1 MHPPPEAKNLKPK
14 TYNLK
19 PNKMARNLINRYVW
33 LVDTI
38 SRYGRISLKDLNA
51 AWLRSDISEGKP
63 LARRT
68 FFHYRDG
75 VQEMFDINIMCDKS
89 TFEYYIDNPGG
100 ESNARLLSWLVDSVS
115 MSGTLSNAHDVS
127 GRIML
132 ENVPSAR
139 QHLPVIID
147 ALKQNRRIA
156 FSYKSYTRSR
166 PTDGIV
172 LEPYFVKIFKQL
184 WYVIGLNV
192 KDGVIKTYA
201 LDRISQLNLLQD
213 TFVMPDDINPSE
225 FFKDCFGII
234 TNQNTPKRIVL
245 RVEPTQAKYFRALP
259 LHSSQQEEV
268 HDQYSIFTY
277 QMRITYDL
285 KEELMSHGASIEVLE
300 PKELQALIRTEL
312 EQALNN
318 YK

>member
-1 MHPPPEAKNLKPK
+1 
-14 TYNLK
+14 
-19 PNKMARNLINRYVW
+19 MARDIINRYVW

-38 SRYGRISLKDLNA
+38 SRYGRITLKELGK

-75 VQEMFDINIMCDKS
+75 IEEMFDINIQCDKS
-89 TFEYYIDNPGG
+89 TFEYYIEDADG
-100 ESNARLLSWLVDSVS
+100 ENNARLRSWLVDSVS
-115 MSGTLSNAHDVS
+115 MSGMLSNAHDIS
-127 GRIML
+127 NRIIL

-139 QHLPVIID
+139 GHLPIIID
-147 ALKQNRRIA
+147 ALKQNRRIS
-156 FSYKSYTRSR
+156 FSYKSYMRSQ
-166 PTDGIV
+166 PTKGIV
-172 LEPYFVKIFKQL
+172 LEPYFVKIFRQL

-192 KDGVIKTYA
+192 KEGVIKTYS
-201 LDRISQLNLLQD
+201 LDRMSHLNLLTD
-213 TFVMPDDINPSE
+213 TFEMPPTVNPSD

-234 TNQNTPKRIVL
+234 TNRNSPKRIVL

-268 HDQYSIFTY
+268 HDGYSIFSY
-277 QMRITYDL
+277 KMRITYDL

-300 PKELQALIRTEL
+300 PAELKTLIRTEL
-312 EQALNN
+312 EQALKN
-318 YK
+318 YQ

>member
-1 MHPPPEAKNLKPK
+1 
-14 TYNLK
+14 
-19 PNKMARNLINRYVW
+19 MARNLINRYVW

-38 SRYGRISLKDLNA
+38 SRYGRITLKDLNA
-51 AWLRSDISEGKP
+51 AWLRSVISEGKP

-75 VQEMFDINIMCDKS
+75 VEEMFDINIQCDKS
-89 TFEYYIDNPGG
+89 TFEYYIDDSGS
-100 ESNARLLSWLVDSVS
+100 ESNALLRSWVVDSVS
-115 MSGTLSNAHDVS
+115 MSGTLSNARDVS

-139 QHLPVIID
+139 EHLPVVID
-147 ALKQNRRIA
+147 ALKQNRRIR
-156 FSYKSYTRSR
+156 FSYKSYTRSL

-192 KDGVIKTYA
+192 KDRQVKTYA
-201 LDRISQLNLLQD
+201 LDRISSLNILQD
-213 TFVMPDDINPSE
+213 TFVMPEEVNPSE

-234 TNQNTPKRIVL
+234 TNRNSAKRIVL

-259 LHSSQQEEV
+259 LHSSQQEVV
-268 HDQYSIFTY
+268 HDDYSIFTY
-277 QMRITYDL
+277 KMRITYDL
-285 KEELMSHGASIEVLE
+285 KEEIMSHGATIEVLE
-300 PKELQALIRTEL
+300 PKELKTLIRTEL
-312 EQALNN
+312 EQALKN
-318 YK
+318 YQ

>member
-1 MHPPPEAKNLKPK
+1 
-14 TYNLK
+14 
-19 PNKMARNLINRYVW
+19 MARNLINRYVW

-38 SRYGRISLKDLNA
+38 SRYGRITLKDLNA
-51 AWLRSDISEGKP
+51 AWLRSEISEGKP

-75 VQEMFDINIMCDKS
+75 VEEMFDINIKCDKA
-89 TFEYYIDNPGG
+89 TFEYYIDDKDG
-100 ESNARLLSWLVDSVS
+100 EDNARLRSWLVDSVS
-115 MSGTLSNAHDVS
+115 MSGTLSNARDIS
-127 GRIML
+127 SRIML

-139 QHLPVIID
+139 EHLPVVID
-147 ALKQNRRIA
+147 ALKQNRRIR
-156 FSYKSYTRSR
+156 FSYKSYTRAL

-192 KDGVIKTYA
+192 KDGQIKTYS
-201 LDRISQLNLLQD
+201 LDRMSNLNLLQD
-213 TFVMPDDINPSE
+213 LFDMPGNVNPSE

-234 TNQNTPKRIVL
+234 TNQNSAKRIVL

-268 HDQYSIFTY
+268 HDNYSIFTY
-277 QMRITYDL
+277 KMRITYDL

-300 PKELQALIRTEL
+300 PQELKTLIRTEL
-312 EQALNN
+312 EQALKN
-318 YK
+318 YQ

>member
-1 MHPPPEAKNLKPK
+1 
-14 TYNLK
+14 
-19 PNKMARNLINRYVW
+19 MARNLINRYVW

-38 SRYGRISLKDLNA
+38 SRYGRITLKDLNA
-51 AWLRSDISEGKP
+51 AWLRSEISEGKP

-75 VQEMFDINIMCDKS
+75 VEEMFDINIQCDKS
-89 TFEYYIDNPGG
+89 TFEYYIDDSGS
-100 ESNARLLSWLVDSVS
+100 ESNALLRSWVVDSVS
-115 MSGTLSNAHDVS
+115 MSGTLSNARDVS

-139 QHLPVIID
+139 EHLPVVID
-147 ALKQNRRIA
+147 ALKQNRRIR
-156 FSYKSYTRSR
+156 FSYKSYTRSL

-192 KDGVIKTYA
+192 KDRQVKTYA
-201 LDRISQLNLLQD
+201 LDRISSLNIQQD
-213 TFVMPDDINPSE
+213 TFVMPEEVNPSE

-234 TNQNTPKRIVL
+234 TNRNSAKRIVL

-259 LHSSQQEEV
+259 LHSSQQEVV
-268 HDQYSIFTY
+268 HDDYSIFTY
-277 QMRITYDL
+277 KMRITYDL
-285 KEELMSHGASIEVLE
+285 KEEIMSHGATIEVLE
-300 PKELQALIRTEL
+300 PKELKLLIRDEL
-312 EQALNN
+312 ERAIKHYQTVES
-318 YK
+318 

>member
-1 MHPPPEAKNLKPK
+1 
-14 TYNLK
+14 
-19 PNKMARNLINRYVW
+19 MARNMINRYVW

-38 SRYGRISLKDLNA
+38 SRYGRITLKDLNA

-75 VQEMFDINIMCDKS
+75 VEEMFDINIQCDKS
-89 TFEYYIDNPGG
+89 TFEYYIDDSGG
-100 ESNARLLSWLVDSVS
+100 ENNARLRSWLVDSVS
-115 MSGTLSNAHDVS
+115 MSGTLSNAHDIS

-139 QHLPVIID
+139 EHLPMVID
-147 ALKQNRRIA
+147 ALKQNRRIR
-156 FSYKSYTRSR
+156 FSYKSYTRSL

-192 KDGVIKTYA
+192 KEGQIKTYS
-201 LDRISQLNLLQD
+201 LDRISRLNLLQE
-213 TFVMPDDINPSE
+213 TFVMPDDVNPSE

-234 TNQNTPKRIVL
+234 TNKNSAKRIVL

-259 LHSSQQEEV
+259 LHASQQEEV
-268 HDQYSIFTY
+268 HDHYSVFTY
-277 QMRITYDL
+277 RMRITYDL
-285 KEELMSHGASIEVLE
+285 KEELLSHGSSIEVLE
-300 PKELQALIRTEL
+300 PKELKTLIRNEL

-318 YK
+318 YQ

>member
-1 MHPPPEAKNLKPK
+1 
-14 TYNLK
+14 
-19 PNKMARNLINRYVW
+19 MARNLINRYVW

-38 SRYGRISLKDLNA
+38 NRYGRITLKELGN

-75 VQEMFDINIMCDKS
+75 VEEMFDINIQCDKA
-89 TFEYYIDNPGG
+89 TFEYYIDDSGS
-100 ESNARLLSWLVDSVS
+100 ESNARLRSWLVDSVS
-115 MSGTLSNAHDVS
+115 MSGMLSNAHDIS

-139 QHLPVIID
+139 EHLPVIID
-147 ALKQNRRIA
+147 AMKQNHRIG

-192 KDGVIKTYA
+192 KQGQVKTYA
-201 LDRISQLNLLQD
+201 LDRMSSLNLLQESF
-213 TFVMPDDINPSE
+213 TMPEDINPSE

-234 TNQNTPKRIVL
+234 TNRNSAKRIVL
-245 RVEPTQAKYFRALP
+245 RAEPTQAKYLRALP

-268 HDQYSIFTY
+268 HDDYSLFSYT
-277 QMRITYDL
+277 MRITYDL
-285 KEELMSHGASIEVLE
+285 KEEIMSHGASIEVVE
-300 PKELQALIRTEL
+300 PIELKTLIRTEL
-312 EQALNN
+312 EAALKN
-318 YK
+318 YQ

>member
-1 MHPPPEAKNLKPK
+1 
-14 TYNLK
+14 
-19 PNKMARNLINRYVW
+19 MARNLINRYVW

-38 SRYGRISLKDLNA
+38 SRYGRITLKDLNA
-51 AWLRSDISEGKP
+51 AWLRSEISEGKP

-75 VQEMFDINIMCDKS
+75 VEEMFDININCDKA
-89 TFEYYIDNPGG
+89 TFEYYIDDKDG
-100 ESNARLLSWLVDSVS
+100 EDNARLRSWLVDSVS
-115 MSGTLSNAHDVS
+115 MSGTLSNARDIS
-127 GRIML
+127 SRIML

-139 QHLPVIID
+139 EHLPVVID
-147 ALKQNRRIA
+147 ALKQNRRIR
-156 FSYKSYTRSR
+156 FSYKSYTRAL

-192 KDGVIKTYA
+192 KDGQVKTYS
-201 LDRISQLNLLQD
+201 LDRMSNLNLLQD
-213 TFVMPDDINPSE
+213 LFDMPENVNPSE

-234 TNQNTPKRIVL
+234 TNQNSAKRIVL

-268 HDQYSIFTY
+268 HDNYSIFTY
-277 QMRITYDL
+277 KMRITYDL

-300 PKELQALIRTEL
+300 PQELKTLIRTEL
-312 EQALNN
+312 EQALKN
-318 YK
+318 YQ

>member
-1 MHPPPEAKNLKPK
+1 
-14 TYNLK
+14 
-19 PNKMARNLINRYVW
+19 MARNMINRYVW

-38 SRYGRISLKDLNA
+38 SRYGRITLKDLND
-51 AWLRSDISEGKP
+51 AWLRSEISEGKP

-75 VQEMFDINIMCDKS
+75 VEEMFDINIQCDKS
-89 TFEYYIDNPGG
+89 TFEYYIDDSGG
-100 ESNARLLSWLVDSVS
+100 ENNARLLSWLVDSVS
-115 MSGTLSNAHDVS
+115 MSGTLSSARDIS
-127 GRIML
+127 SRIML

-139 QHLPVIID
+139 EYLPMVID
-147 ALKQNRRIA
+147 AMKQNRCIR

-172 LEPYFVKIFKQL
+172 LEPFFVKIFKQL

-192 KDGVIKTYA
+192 KDSQIKTYS

-213 TFVMPDDINPSE
+213 TFTMPDNVKPSE

-234 TNQNTPKRIVL
+234 TNRNSAKRIVL

-268 HDQYSIFTY
+268 HDNYSVFTY
-277 QMRITYDL
+277 NMRITYDL
-285 KEELMSHGASIEVLE
+285 KEEIMSHGASIEVLE
-300 PKELQALIRTEL
+300 PKELKTLIRTEL
-312 EQALNN
+312 EQALKN
-318 YK
+318 YQ

>member
-1 MHPPPEAKNLKPK
+1 
-14 TYNLK
+14 
-19 PNKMARNLINRYVW
+19 MARNLINRYVW

-38 SRYGRISLKDLNA
+38 SRYGRITFPDLNKV
-51 AWLRSDISEGKP
+51 WINSPISEGKP

-68 FFHYRDG
+68 FFHYRDA
-75 VQEMFDINIMCDKS
+75 VEEMFAISIKCDKA
-89 TFEYYIDNPGG
+89 TFEYYIVNDG
-100 ESNARLLSWLVDSVS
+100 EENNARLRSWLVDSVS
-115 MSGTLSNAHDVS
+115 MSGMLSNAHDIS
-127 GRIML
+127 ERIML

-139 QHLPVIID
+139 EHLPVIID
-147 ALKQNRRIA
+147 ALKQNRRIR
-156 FSYKSYTRSR
+156 FSYKSYVRAL

-192 KDGVIKTYA
+192 KDGQIKTYS
-201 LDRISQLNLLQD
+201 LDRISQLNLLQE
-213 TFVMPDDINPSE
+213 TFTMPAGIKPSE

-234 TNQNTPKRIVL
+234 TNQNSPKRIVL

-268 HDQYSIFTY
+268 HDNYSIFSY
-277 QMRITYDL
+277 VMRITYDL

-300 PKELQALIRTEL
+300 PKELKTLIRTEL
-312 EQALNN
+312 QQALNN
-318 YK
+318 YQ

>member
-1 MHPPPEAKNLKPK
+1 
-14 TYNLK
+14 
-19 PNKMARNLINRYVW
+19 MARNLVNRYVW

-38 SRYGRISLKDLNA
+38 NRYGRISLKDLNK
-51 AWLRSDISEGKP
+51 AWLRSEISEGKP

-75 VQEMFDINIMCDKS
+75 VEEMFDINIQCDKS
-89 TFEYYIDNPGG
+89 TFEYYIDNSD
-100 ESNARLLSWLVDSVS
+100 EENNDRLRSWLVDSVS
-115 MSGTLSNAHDVS
+115 MSGTLSNAREVS

-139 QHLPVIID
+139 EHLPVIID
-147 ALKQNRRIA
+147 ALKQDRRIR
-156 FSYKSYTRSR
+156 FSYKSYTRSA
-166 PTDGIV
+166 TTTGIV

-192 KDGVIKTYA
+192 KDGQIKTYS
-201 LDRISQLNLLQD
+201 LDRISSLNILQEI
-213 TFVMPDDINPSE
+213 FKMPENINPAD

-234 TNQNTPKRIVL
+234 TNKNNPKRIVL

-259 LHSSQQEEV
+259 LHHSQQEEI
-268 HDQYSIFTY
+268 HDDYSIFSY
-277 QMRITYDL
+277 KMRITYDL

-300 PKELQALIRTEL
+300 PKELKTLIRTEL
-312 EQALNN
+312 ERALKH
-318 YK
+318 YQ

>member
-1 MHPPPEAKNLKPK
+1 
-14 TYNLK
+14 
-19 PNKMARNLINRYVW
+19 MARNLVNRYVW

-38 SRYGRISLKDLNA
+38 SRYGRISLKDLND
-51 AWLRSDISEGKP
+51 AWLRSEISEGKP

-75 VQEMFDINIMCDKS
+75 VEEMFDINIQCDKS
-89 TFEYYIDNPGG
+89 TFEYYIDDSGG
-100 ESNARLLSWLVDSVS
+100 ENNARLRSWLVDSVS
-115 MSGTLSNAHDVS
+115 MSGTLSNARDIS
-127 GRIML
+127 SRIML

-139 QHLPVIID
+139 EHLPVVID
-147 ALKQNRRIA
+147 AMKQNRRIR
-156 FSYKSYTRSR
+156 FSYKSYTRSL

-192 KDGVIKTYA
+192 KDGLVKTYA
-201 LDRISQLNLLQD
+201 LDRMSRLNILQD
-213 TFVMPDDINPSE
+213 TFTMPDEVNPSE

-234 TNQNTPKRIVL
+234 TNKNKAKRIVL

-259 LHSSQQEEV
+259 LHSSQQEEI
-268 HDQYSIFTY
+268 HDNYSLFSY
-277 QMRITYDL
+277 KMRITYDL

-300 PKELQALIRTEL
+300 PKELKTLIRTEL
-312 EQALNN
+312 EEALKN
-318 YK
+318 YQ

>member
-1 MHPPPEAKNLKPK
+1 MI
-14 TYNLK
+14 
-19 PNKMARNLINRYVW
+19 RNLINRYVW

-38 SRYGRISLKDLNA
+38 GRYGRITLKDLNKV
-51 AWLRSDISEGKP
+51 WLSSQISDGRP

-68 FFHYRDG
+68 FFHYRDAIE
-75 VQEMFDINIMCDKS
+75 EMFDIDIKCDRA
-89 TFEYYIDNPGG
+89 TFEYYIDDSGSEN
-100 ESNARLLSWLVDSVS
+100 NARLRSWLMDSVS
-115 MSGTLSNAHDVS
+115 MSGMLSSAHDIS

-139 QHLPVIID
+139 EHLPVIID
-147 ALKQNRRIA
+147 ALKQNRRIR
-156 FSYKSYTRSR
+156 FSYKSYTRSL

-184 WYVIGLNV
+184 WYVIGRNV
-192 KDGVIKTYA
+192 KEGKIKTYS
-201 LDRISQLNLLQD
+201 LDRISNLNLMQD
-213 TFVMPDDINPSE
+213 TFAMPEEVKPSE

-234 TNQNTPKRIVL
+234 TNSNRPKRIVL

-259 LHSSQQEEV
+259 LHPSQQEEV
-268 HDQYSIFTY
+268 HDDYSIFTY

-300 PKELQALIRTEL
+300 PKELKTLIRTEL
-312 EQALNN
+312 EQALKN
-318 YK
+318 YQ

>member
-1 MHPPPEAKNLKPK
+1 
-14 TYNLK
+14 
-19 PNKMARNLINRYVW
+19 MARNLINRYVW

-38 SRYGRISLKDLNA
+38 SRYGRITLKDLND

-75 VQEMFDINIMCDKS
+75 VEEMFDINIQCDKS
-89 TFEYYIDNPGG
+89 TFEYYIDDSGSEN
-100 ESNARLLSWLVDSVS
+100 NARLRSWLVDSVS
-115 MSGTLSNAHDVS
+115 MSGTLSSARDIS
-127 GRIML
+127 SRIML

-139 QHLPVIID
+139 EYLPMVID
-147 ALKQNRRIA
+147 AMKQNRCIR

-192 KDGVIKTYA
+192 KDGQIKTYS

-213 TFVMPDDINPSE
+213 MFTMPDNVKPSE

-234 TNQNTPKRIVL
+234 TNRNSAKRIVL

-268 HDQYSIFTY
+268 HDNYSIFTY
-277 QMRITYDL
+277 RMRITYDL
-285 KEELMSHGASIEVLE
+285 KEEIMSHGATIEVLE
-300 PKELQALIRTEL
+300 PQELKTLIRAEL
-312 EQALNN
+312 EQALKN
-318 YK
+318 YQ

>member
-1 MHPPPEAKNLKPK
+1 
-14 TYNLK
+14 
-19 PNKMARNLINRYVW
+19 MARNLINRYVW

-38 SRYGRISLKDLNA
+38 SRYGRITLKDLNA
-51 AWLRSDISEGKP
+51 AWLRSEISEGKP

-75 VQEMFDINIMCDKS
+75 VEEMFDINIKCDKA
-89 TFEYYIDNPGG
+89 TFEYYIDDKDG
-100 ESNARLLSWLVDSVS
+100 EDNARLRSWLVDSVS
-115 MSGTLSNAHDVS
+115 MSGTLSNARDIS
-127 GRIML
+127 SRIML

-139 QHLPVIID
+139 GHLPVVID
-147 ALKQNRRIA
+147 ALKQNRRIR
-156 FSYKSYTRSR
+156 FSYKSYTRAL

-192 KDGVIKTYA
+192 KDGQVKTYS
-201 LDRISQLNLLQD
+201 LDRMSNLNLLQD
-213 TFVMPDDINPSE
+213 LFDMPENVNPSE

-234 TNQNTPKRIVL
+234 TNQNSAKRIVL

-268 HDQYSIFTY
+268 HDNYSIFTY
-277 QMRITYDL
+277 KMRITYDL

-300 PKELQALIRTEL
+300 PQELKTLIRTEL

>member
-1 MHPPPEAKNLKPK
+1 
-14 TYNLK
+14 
-19 PNKMARNLINRYVW
+19 MARNLINRYVW

-38 SRYGRISLKDLNA
+38 SRYGRITLKDLNE

-75 VQEMFDINIMCDKS
+75 VEEMFDINIQCDKS
-89 TFEYYIDNPGG
+89 TFEYYIDDTGS
-100 ESNARLLSWLVDSVS
+100 ESNARLRSWVVDSVS
-115 MSGTLSNAHDVS
+115 MSGTLSNAHDIS
-127 GRIML
+127 SRIML

-139 QHLPVIID
+139 EHLPVIID
-147 ALKQNRRIA
+147 ALKQNRRIR
-156 FSYKSYTRSR
+156 FSYKSYTRSK

-192 KDGVIKTYA
+192 KDGLVKTYS
-201 LDRISQLNLLQD
+201 LDRISSLNLLQD
-213 TFVMPDDINPSE
+213 TFDMPEEVKPSE

-234 TNQNTPKRIVL
+234 TNRNSAKRIVL

-259 LHSSQQEEV
+259 LHPSQQEEV
-268 HDQYSIFTY
+268 HDQYSIFSY
-277 QMRITYDL
+277 KMRITYDL

-300 PKELQALIRTEL
+300 PKELKTLIRTEL
-312 EQALNN
+312 EQALKN
-318 YK
+318 YQ

>member
-1 MHPPPEAKNLKPK
+1 
-14 TYNLK
+14 
-19 PNKMARNLINRYVW
+19 MARDIINRYVW

-38 SRYGRISLKDLNA
+38 SRYGRITLKELGK

-75 VQEMFDINIMCDKS
+75 IEEMFDINIQCDKS
-89 TFEYYIDNPGG
+89 TFEYYIEDAGG
-100 ESNARLLSWLVDSVS
+100 ENNARLRSWLVDSVS
-115 MSGTLSNAHDVS
+115 MSGMLSNAHDIS
-127 GRIML
+127 NRIIL

-139 QHLPVIID
+139 GHLPIIID
-147 ALKQNRRIA
+147 ALKQNRRIS
-156 FSYKSYTRSR
+156 FSYKSYMRSQ
-166 PTDGIV
+166 PTNGIV
-172 LEPYFVKIFKQL
+172 LEPYFVKIFRQL

-192 KDGVIKTYA
+192 KEGVIKTYS
-201 LDRISQLNLLQD
+201 LDRMSHLNLLTD
-213 TFVMPDDINPSE
+213 TFEMPATVNPSD

-234 TNQNTPKRIVL
+234 TNRNSPKRIVL

-268 HDQYSIFTY
+268 HDGYSIFSY
-277 QMRITYDL
+277 KMRITYDL

-300 PKELQALIRTEL
+300 PAELKTLIRTEL
-312 EQALNN
+312 EQALKN
-318 YK
+318 YQ

>member
-1 MHPPPEAKNLKPK
+1 
-14 TYNLK
+14 
-19 PNKMARNLINRYVW
+19 MARNLINRYVW

-38 SRYGRISLKDLNA
+38 SRYGRITLKDLNA
-51 AWLRSDISEGKP
+51 AWLRSEISEGKP

-75 VQEMFDINIMCDKS
+75 VEEMFDINIKCDKA
-89 TFEYYIDNPGG
+89 TFEYYIDDKDG
-100 ESNARLLSWLVDSVS
+100 EDNARLRSWLVDSVS
-115 MSGTLSNAHDVS
+115 MSGTLSNARDIS
-127 GRIML
+127 SRIML

-139 QHLPVIID
+139 EHLPVVID
-147 ALKQNRRIA
+147 ALKQNRRIR
-156 FSYKSYTRSR
+156 FSYKSYTRAL

-192 KDGVIKTYA
+192 KDGQIKTYS
-201 LDRISQLNLLQD
+201 LDRMSNLNLLQD
-213 TFVMPDDINPSE
+213 LFDMPENVNPSE

-234 TNQNTPKRIVL
+234 TNQNSAKRIVL

-277 QMRITYDL
+277 KMRITYDL

-300 PKELQALIRTEL
+300 PQELKTLILTELQ
-312 EQALNN
+312 QALNN

>member
-1 MHPPPEAKNLKPK
+1 
-14 TYNLK
+14 
-19 PNKMARNLINRYVW
+19 MARNLVNRYVW

-38 SRYGRISLKDLNA
+38 SRYGRITLNDLNK
-51 AWLRSDISEGKP
+51 AWLRSEISEGKP

-75 VQEMFDINIMCDKS
+75 VQDMFDINIQCDKS
-89 TFEYYIDNPGG
+89 TFEYYIE
-100 ESNARLLSWLVDSVS
+100 ESGSEDNARLRSWLVDSVS
-115 MSGTLSNAHDVS
+115 MSDTLGNARENS

-139 QHLPVIID
+139 EHLPLIID
-147 ALKQNRRIA
+147 ALKQNRRIR
-156 FSYKSYTRSR
+156 FSYKSYTRSL

-192 KDGVIKTYA
+192 KEGQVKTYS
-201 LDRISQLNLLQD
+201 LDRMCQLNLLQE

-234 TNQNTPKRIVL
+234 TNKNKAKRIVL

-268 HDQYSIFTY
+268 HDNYSIFSY
-277 QMRITYDL
+277 RMRITYDL
-285 KEELMSHGASIEVLE
+285 KEEIMSHGASIEVLE
-300 PKELQALIRTEL
+300 PKELKMLIHDEL
-312 EQALNN
+312 ERALKN
-318 YK
+318 YQ

>member
-1 MHPPPEAKNLKPK
+1 
-14 TYNLK
+14 
-19 PNKMARNLINRYVW
+19 MARNLVNRYVW

-38 SRYGRISLKDLNA
+38 SRYGRITLKDLNK
-51 AWLRSDISEGKP
+51 AWLRSEISEGKP

-75 VQEMFDINIMCDKS
+75 VEEMFDINIQCDKS
-89 TFEYYIDNPGG
+89 TFEYYIDTSG
-100 ESNARLLSWLVDSVS
+100 EEHNARLQSWLVDSVS
-115 MSGTLSNAHDVS
+115 ISGMLSGAHDIS

-139 QHLPVIID
+139 QYLPVVID
-147 ALKQNRRIA
+147 ALKQNRRIS

-192 KDGVIKTYA
+192 KDKQVKTYS
-201 LDRISQLNLLQD
+201 LDRMSQLNLLQD
-213 TFVMPDDINPSE
+213 TFVMPEDVNPSE

-234 TNQNTPKRIVL
+234 TNQNRPKRIVL

-268 HDQYSIFTY
+268 HDEYSVFTY

-285 KEELMSHGASIEVLE
+285 KEEIMSHGASIEVLE
-300 PKELQALIRTEL
+300 PQELKLLIRNEL
-312 EQALNN
+312 EQALKN
-318 YK
+318 YE

>member
-1 MHPPPEAKNLKPK
+1 
-14 TYNLK
+14 
-19 PNKMARNLINRYVW
+19 MARNLINRYVW

-38 SRYGRISLKDLNA
+38 NRYGRITLKELGN

-75 VQEMFDINIMCDKS
+75 VEEMFDINIQCDKA
-89 TFEYYIDNPGG
+89 TFEYYIDDSGS
-100 ESNARLLSWLVDSVS
+100 ESNARLRSWLVDSVS
-115 MSGTLSNAHDVS
+115 MSGMLSNAHDIS

-139 QHLPVIID
+139 EHLPVIID
-147 ALKQNRRIA
+147 AMKQNHRIG

-192 KDGVIKTYA
+192 KQGQVKTYA
-201 LDRISQLNLLQD
+201 LDRMSRLNLLQESF
-213 TFVMPDDINPSE
+213 TMPEDINPSE

-234 TNQNTPKRIVL
+234 TNRNSAKRIVL
-245 RVEPTQAKYFRALP
+245 RAEPTQAKYLRALP
-259 LHSSQQEEV
+259 LHGSQQEEV
-268 HDQYSIFTY
+268 HDDYSLFSY
-277 QMRITYDL
+277 KMRITYDL
-285 KEELMSHGASIEVLE
+285 KEEIMSHGASIEVVE
-300 PKELQALIRTEL
+300 PIELKTLIRTEL
-312 EQALNN
+312 EAALKN
-318 YK
+318 YQ

>member
-1 MHPPPEAKNLKPK
+1 
-14 TYNLK
+14 
-19 PNKMARNLINRYVW
+19 MARNLINRYVW

-38 SRYGRISLKDLNA
+38 SRYGRITLKDLND
-51 AWLRSDISEGKP
+51 AWLRSEISEGKP

-75 VQEMFDINIMCDKS
+75 VEEMFDINIQCDKS
-89 TFEYYIDNPGG
+89 TFEYYIDDSGG
-100 ESNARLLSWLVDSVS
+100 ENNARLLSWLVDSVS
-115 MSGTLSNAHDVS
+115 MSGTLSSARDIS
-127 GRIML
+127 SRIML

-139 QHLPVIID
+139 EYLPMVID
-147 ALKQNRRIA
+147 AMKQNRCIR

-172 LEPYFVKIFKQL
+172 LEPFFVKIFKQL

-192 KDGVIKTYA
+192 KDGQIKTYS

-213 TFVMPDDINPSE
+213 TFTMPDNVKPSE

-234 TNQNTPKRIVL
+234 TNRNSAKRIVL

-268 HDQYSIFTY
+268 HDNYSVFTY
-277 QMRITYDL
+277 NMRITYDL
-285 KEELMSHGASIEVLE
+285 KEEIMSHGASIEVLE
-300 PKELQALIRTEL
+300 PKELKTLIRTEL

-318 YK
+318 YQ

>member
-1 MHPPPEAKNLKPK
+1 
-14 TYNLK
+14 
-19 PNKMARNLINRYVW
+19 MARNLINRYVW

-38 SRYGRISLKDLNA
+38 SRYGRITLKDLNA
-51 AWLRSDISEGKP
+51 AWLRSEISEGKP

-75 VQEMFDINIMCDKS
+75 VEEMFDINIQCDKS
-89 TFEYYIDNPGG
+89 TFEYYIDDSGS
-100 ESNARLLSWLVDSVS
+100 ESNALLRSWVVDSVS
-115 MSGTLSNAHDVS
+115 MSGTLSNARDVS

-139 QHLPVIID
+139 EHLPVVID
-147 ALKQNRRIA
+147 ALKQNRRIR
-156 FSYKSYTRSR
+156 FSYKSYTRSL

-192 KDGVIKTYA
+192 KDRQVKTYA
-201 LDRISQLNLLQD
+201 LDRISSLNILQD
-213 TFVMPDDINPSE
+213 TFVMPEEVNPSE

-234 TNQNTPKRIVL
+234 TNRNSAKRIVL

-259 LHSSQQEEV
+259 LHSSQQEVV
-268 HDQYSIFTY
+268 HDDYSIFTY
-277 QMRITYDL
+277 KMRITYDL
-285 KEELMSHGASIEVLE
+285 KEEIMSHGASIEVLE
-300 PKELQALIRTEL
+300 PKELKTLIRTEL
-312 EQALNN
+312 EQALKN
-318 YK
+318 YQ